1 MFALYSWQE
10 FCFCNKKCLHYTVG
24 KYMYLKDM
32 YTYICIVYLHCSVNF
47 VDLLPLIISN
57 NLRNLICMGHLALG
71 KSMTVIKYLG
81 YCHIC
86 DESCVFN

>member
-1 MFALYSWQE
+1 MFALYSWKVHVLERHVQLYLYCLFTLLSE
-10 FCFCNKKCLHYTVG
+10 FCRSPSSNH
-24 KYMYLKDM
+24 LKE
-32 YTYICIVYLHCSVNF
+32 F
-47 VDLLPLIISN
+47 E
-57 NLRNLICMGHLALG
+57 NLIYRYIGHLALG